1 MYYTQDD
8 SSLSQCSMVIRPEFS
23 RELPTFL
30 VPLKVEISYTPFL
43 VLSLHSASAPSL
55 SRPPTRLRSLV
66 GLLGSRGVPVEGF
79 HLCFHFMFIYIYIY
93 MRWPVRHRRAAQ
105 SHEPVPQRT
114 SQKFMYTCTHPW
126 ICPWGFARLEEI
138 GHRRKFSSTSI
149 TTYHYYGHVNRSPAI
164 EKYAIPMA
172 AWQGRQEPVSERRIF
187 AIPIKSSAST
197 ITEADQWGCEG

>member
-66 GLLGSRGVPVEGF
+66 GLLGSRGVHVEGF

-93 MRWPVRHRRAAQ
+93 EMAGDAPACGSKSWT
-105 SHEPVPQRT
+105 RT
-114 SQKFMYTCTHPW
+114 STHISKIHVYLHTSLNMSMRVCPIGRDRPPEKVLINLYNDVSLLRPCKQKPRHWKVRNSHGGMTRTP
-126 ICPWGFARLEEI
+126 GT
-138 GHRRKFSSTSI
+138 GV
-149 TTYHYYGHVNRSPAI
+149 G
-164 EKYAIPMA
+164 
-172 AWQGRQEPVSERRIF
+172 
-187 AIPIKSSAST
+187 ASYLCYS
-197 ITEADQWGCEG
+197 D